1 MTQSAE
7 TVSNLLGLLYEA
19 AASPERWPAF
29 LQAMGDAGGSDD
41 SFFVLLD
48 PEDRCSFT
56 LNPGFDAGSQKAYAE
71 YFFRHDVL
79 LERFIARKQIH
90 GEWIGTS
97 QSVMPDQEYHRSLI
111 FNEFTL
117 PLGRIHHCGALL
129 GGLEPGLEGGIG
141 FQRAGQRG
149 PFGAEAVGLLAL
161 LAPHLRRALST
172 HRALTKARDQQGIL
186 RQTVETIG
194 QPLISLDAHGKVRR
208 LSSTAQAILDLRDGL
223 ELDRGH
229 LRASVPGQHV
239 RLCELI
245 AGAAATGS
253 GRGAELGVR
262 YSTSAAPQAGGA
274 SIWTPSPGG
283 AMLITRRPPRRPLQL
298 MVTPFHSSEVLTED
312 RPAAL
317 VFLTDPDAQPASRA
331 TLLQAFY
338 GLTPTECRLAE
349 QLAQGWELAQ
359 IAGKLHVA
367 VGTVRTHLKNIY
379 RKTGTG
385 RQADL
390 VRLVLGLPSRGTG
403 EG

>member
-1 MTQSAE
+1 MTHSAE

-19 AASPERWPAF
+19 AASPEQWPAF
-29 LQAMGDAGGSDD
+29 LQAVGDAGGSDD
-41 SFFVLLD
+41 SYFVLVD
-48 PEDRCSFT
+48 PENRCIFT
-56 LNPGFDAGSQKAYAE
+56 PNPGFDSGSRQAYAE

-79 LERFIARKQIH
+79 LERFIAAKQIH

-97 QSVMPDQEYHRSLI
+97 QSVISDQEYHRSLI
-111 FNEFTL
+111 FNEFTV
-117 PLGRIHHCGALL
+117 PLGRMHQCGALL
-129 GGLEPGLEGGIG
+129 GGLQAGLEGGIG
-141 FQRAGQRG
+141 FQRVAQKGA
-149 PFGAEAVGLLAL
+149 FGAEAVGLLAL
-161 LAPHLRRALST
+161 LAPHVKRALCT
-172 HRALTKARDQQGIL
+172 HRALTQARDQQGML

-194 QPLISLDAHGKVRR
+194 HPLMSLDAHGKVRR

-223 ELDRGH
+223 ELDRGR

-239 RLCELI
+239 QLCELI

-253 GRGAELGVR
+253 GRGAQFGVR
-262 YSTSAAPQAGGA
+262 YSTAGAPQAGGG

-298 MVTPFHSSEVLTED
+298 MVTPFHSGEVLVDD

-331 TLLQAFY
+331 TVLQAFY

-349 QLAQGWELAQ
+349 LLAQGWELAQ

-367 VGTVRTHLKNIY
+367 VGTVRTHLKSIY

-390 VRLVLGLPSRGTG
+390 VRLVLGLPGRGTG